1 MFLKRMIRRRLIT
14 LPALIILLAVT
25 LTSVFAPFVAPH
37 DPQITNARE
46 RLRPPSSAHILGTDR
61 YGRDMMSR
69 VIFSGRY
76 SLSIA
81 LAVTL
86 VALGG
91 GAVAG
96 LLAGYFKRLEAPIMR
111 VVDSL
116 MAMPSLLV
124 ALALV
129 AIWGPG
135 FGNVVLALGITYM
148 PRIARVTRASV
159 LTVREEMFVEASRAM
174 AAGTAR
180 ILLKHI
186 LPNVV
191 SPLIVQ
197 STLVFAFALVAEA
210 SLSYLGVG
218 IPSHLPTWGGAISD
232 GRDYM
237 RVAPWLTVYPGG
249 VLMLVVLSVNLL
261 GDALR
266 DALDP
271 RLARL
276 TS

>member
-1 MFLKRMIRRRLIT
+1 MFLKRMVRRRLIT
-14 LPALIILLAVT
+14 LPALIILLAVI
-25 LTSVFAPFVAPH
+25 LTAVFAPFVAPY

-180 ILLKHI
+180 ILFKHI

-218 IPSHLPTWGGAISD
+218 IPSHLPTWGSAISD

-249 VLMLVVLSVNLL
+249 VLMFVVLSVNLL